1 MRHTACS
8 IAAVAFSVSTLSCFV
23 PETFHATLN
32 VDKARRYHF
41 TYDGTIVFGLALDEI
56 GKSGAMSPSSDEK
69 MRELVLELRETP
81 GFVSAE
87 YVGRGR
93 FRVQFRESG
102 VITSGRQ
109 VFLDLVKFNVDRAG
123 RIRVQGANVSLK
135 DQRQLK
141 DSGLK
146 LDGTIRLT
154 TALSVVEHNAPTTP
168 WFGGLFGA
176 YKWRVDSAQQ
186 PMPTILLQ

>member
-8 IAAVAFSVSTLSCFV
+8 IAGVALSVFTLSCFV
-23 PETFHATLN
+23 PETFQATLN
-32 VDKARRYHF
+32 VDKARRYQF
-41 TYDGTIVFGLALDEI
+41 SYDGTIAFGLALDEI
-56 GKSGAMSPSSDEK
+56 RKSGAMSLGSDEE
-69 MRELVLELRETP
+69 MRELVLELRESP

-93 FRVQFRESG
+93 FKVQFRESG
-102 VITSGRQ
+102 VITSGKE

-123 RIRVQGANVSLK
+123 RIRVQGTNVSLK
-135 DQRQLK
+135 DQRELK

-168 WFGGLFGA
+168 WFGGLLGA
-176 YKWRVDSAQQ
+176 YQWRVGSAQQ
-186 PMPTILLQ
+186 PLPTILLQ